1 MPEPR
6 LWQEMTSPEIAEA
19 RDSGAVV
26 LIPVGA
32 IEQHGPHLPVDTDIR
47 LSIDT
52 SMEAARRR
60 AYVLVAPPVWWG
72 LSGNHT
78 AFAGYF
84 TLRSSTFMALLED
97 LCNSLIDQGFRKIVL
112 VVGHASNKPPASIVV
127 NEIMQSRGVKIVW
140 LNNIGMG
147 QAEFAKVRKSE
158 VGGDW
163 HAGELETALVMRSRP
178 DLVKVEG
185 SPGRYVDPHAHFGLS
200 AGPRDI
206 YGAGDAVIGIDLAG
220 AFPDGVA
227 GVPALATAEV
237 GDAVFE
243 AIVDRMC
250 SILDEYRDLETS

>member
-1 MPEPR
+1 MGEPR
-6 LWQEMTSPEIAEA
+6 LWQEMTSPEIAVA
-19 RDSGAVV
+19 RDRGDVV

-52 SMEAARRR
+52 SLEAARRR
-60 AYVLVAPPVWWG
+60 DYVLVAPPVWWG

-84 TLRSSTFMALLED
+84 TLRPSTFMALLED
-97 LCNSLIDQGFRKIVL
+97 LCNSLIDQGFNKIVL

-127 NEIMQSRGVKIVW
+127 NEIMQTRGVKTVW

-147 QAEFAKVRKSE
+147 QAEFARVRRSQQ
-158 VGGDW
+158 GGDW
-163 HAGELETALVMRSRP
+163 HAGELETALVLRSRP
-178 DLVKVEG
+178 DLVKLEG
-185 SPGRYVDPHAHFGLS
+185 SPGRYVNASEHFGLS

-206 YGAGDAVIGIDLAG
+206 YGAGDAVIGIDLAA

-227 GVPALATAEV
+227 GVPELATREV

-243 AIVDRMC
+243 AIVTRMC
-250 SILDEYRDLETS
+250 SILDEYHDLKVN